1 MVSKTVSRML
11 QYLEVLEKYS
21 IEEQEAIMKDFCNL
35 GVVLELFPKMWIIKR
50 AMDKRKDKVSNN
62 LTFIK

>member
-35 GVVLELFPKMWIIKR
+35 GVVLELLPKMWIIKR